1 MEIAPP
7 DGETPLSWML
17 LTTEKVEDVQAAT
30 TILRWYTYRWHVEE
44 YHKILK
50 SGGESER
57 YRHSAEGMKTLLGF
71 LSVIAVELLTVTYLH
86 RTRPSAPA
94 TEIFDPVQL
103 AVLKARARTRPP
115 ETLTISQAVEAVA
128 RLGGYLEH
136 RHRTPLGIQVLWRG
150 WLKLQ
155 DLCEGWKLAKET

>member
-1 MEIAPP
+1 
-7 DGETPLSWML
+7 ML

-44 YHKILK
+44 SPKILK
-50 SGGESER
+50 SGCESER
-57 YRHSAEGMKTLLGF
+57 YRHSAERMKTLLDF
-71 LSVIAVELLTVTYLH
+71 LSVIAVELLTITYLH
-86 RTRPSAPA
+86 RTRPSAPG

-115 ETLTISQAVEAVA
+115 ETLTISQAVEVVA
-128 RLGGYLEH
+128 TGGYLEH

-150 WLKLQ
+150 WLKLH
-155 DLCEGWKLAKET
+155 DLCEGWKLVKET